1 MRSKTVEMHGG
12 TAFSAMRGADG
23 LITGLGAL
31 RTRLRARPD
40 SEHEQVCI
48 RVVIA
53 TIIFVSVGIAISR
66 SGTPSEDHNYLL
78 AISGSYLA
86 TAVLFLAHLLYRPGI
101 SVPRRLLAMVTD
113 LSTLSY
119 FMHTGGEITSLW
131 YPIYLW
137 VTLGMGFRY
146 GPRYLALSAAL
157 STVGFLA
164 VIGTTPFWR
173 DQPELSAG
181 LLVGLV
187 VLPAYVKSLLKSL
200 HEAKAQAEEASQAK
214 SRFLANMS
222 HEIRT
227 PLSGIIGMSDLL
239 DVSSLTGP
247 QREMVRTIGTCAD
260 SLVTQINEILD
271 FSKIESGKITLC
283 PEDIDLHEIVSQIR
297 AMLLPQAHSKNL
309 RLALHV
315 APQLPHRIL
324 ADSQRLRQILINLVA
339 NAVKYTD
346 DGEVIISVLPQKGKA
361 TGHAVRFAISDT
373 GMGIAPEMHE
383 RIFESFTQTDE
394 AITRRFEGAGL
405 GLAIVKQLVEL
416 MHGEIGLESEV
427 GKGTTFWF
435 TLPYEQDA
443 DVSED
448 ATGAPNCAGMSAGI
462 LSEDVALRA
471 GLAAGL
477 SELGLEAIVGS
488 SAETVM
494 AALGAATM
502 QRRLIFVDEALDG
515 VDIERLAARRREA
528 DPDTDW
534 HFVLVSADW
543 ESRITRRSLRAATTA
558 ILPKPIERAHLW
570 RLIHAI
576 HPDEDLGAKVMEPPA
591 AQSVQRPLNILLAD
605 DNRVNRTVINK
616 VLEQAGHTTRLVENG
631 QQALDA
637 LDEERFDLVLMDVN
651 MPVMSGLDAAKLY
664 RFEHM
669 EEPRLPIIALTADAT
684 EETRRRC
691 RDAGMDAHVA
701 KPIRAAALIDM
712 VHAVVATTDDSDI
725 AATVAATAKSPED
738 RTLPDN
744 VALLPS
750 ARGADQPAIDTTM
763 IEDLRELSQS
773 DAFVADLV
781 QDYIADSREL
791 MDAVDDAVRHKDYQ
805 AFRDAVHSLRSTA
818 ANVGATAIYDLC
830 MPWHA
835 MGRDEFMD
843 NGADYLAQL
852 RTEHARVRRAFA
864 PYLPTVA
871 READDLSA

>member
-1 MRSKTVEMHGG
+1 MRSKTVEMHGS
-12 TAFSAMRGADG
+12 TAFSAMRGTGG
-23 LITGLGAL
+23 LIAGLHAL
-31 RTRLRARPD
+31 LARLRARPD
-40 SEHEQVCI
+40 SEHEQVFI
-48 RVVIA
+48 RVIIA
-53 TIIFVSVGIAISR
+53 AIIFVSVRIAISR
-66 SGTPSEDHNYLL
+66 SGTPSEDHIYLL

-86 TAVLFLAHLLYRPGI
+86 TAVLFMVHLLYRPGI

-146 GPRYLALSAAL
+146 GPRYLALSAGL
-157 STVGFLA
+157 SAVGFLA
-164 VIGTTPFWR
+164 VIGSTPFWR
-173 DQPELSAG
+173 EQPELAAG

-187 VLPAYVKSLLKSL
+187 VLPAYVKSLLQSL

-247 QREMVRTIGTCAD
+247 QREMVRTISTCAD
-260 SLVTQINEILD
+260 SLVAQINEILD

-283 PEDIDLHEIVSQIR
+283 PEDVDLHKIVSQIR
-297 AMLLPQAHSKNL
+297 AMLLPQAQSKNL

-324 ADSQRLRQILINLVA
+324 VDSQRLRQILINLVA

-361 TGHAVRFAISDT
+361 NGHAVRFAITDT

-435 TLPYEQDA
+435 TLPYEHGADA
-443 DVSED
+443 SEDMARAPNCVGMSAALVSED
-448 ATGAPNCAGMSAGI
+448 I
-462 LSEDVALRA
+462 ALR
-471 GLAAGL
+471 GELAARLSTFGL
-477 SELGLEAIVGS
+477 DAIMGS
-488 SAETVM
+488 AVDTVM
-494 AALGAATM
+494 AELSATTA
-502 QRRLIFVDEALDG
+502 QRRIVFVDDALDG
-515 VDIERLAARRREA
+515 VDVERLAARQREA
-528 DPDTDW
+528 EPDIDW
-534 HFVLVSADW
+534 HFVLISADW
-543 ESRITRRSLRAATTA
+543 ESRVTRRSLRAAVTA
-558 ILPKPIERAHLW
+558 ILPRPVEHTHLW

-576 HPDEDLGAKVMEPPA
+576 QPDEDLGAKALEPSPTQPA
-591 AQSVQRPLNILLAD
+591 LRPLTILLAD

-637 LDEERFDLVLMDVN
+637 LDKQHFDLVLMDVN
-651 MPVMSGLDAAKLY
+651 MPVMSGLDAVKLY

-684 EETRRRC
+684 EETRQRC
-691 RDAGMDAHVA
+691 VDAGMDAHVA
-701 KPIRAAALIDM
+701 KPVRAAALIDM
-712 VHAVVATTDDSDI
+712 VRAVVATTDDADI
-725 AATVAATAKSPED
+725 AAAVAATAASPGE

-750 ARGADQPAIDTTM
+750 AKPADQPVIDTTM

-773 DAFVADLV
+773 DSFVAELLH
-781 QDYIADSREL
+781 DYIADSREL
-791 MDAVDDAVRHKDYQ
+791 MDSVDDAVRNRDYQ

-835 MGRDEFMD
+835 KGRDEFMD
-843 NGADYLAQL
+843 QGDGYLAQL
-852 RTEHARVRRAFA
+852 RSEHARMRRAFA
-864 PYLPTVA
+864 PYLPAVA
-871 READDLSA
+871 READDLRA